1 MKKLSLLLL
10 ACALSVPLF
19 AQFDPSKVSA
29 TTRSYR
35 AYRLKETE
43 PTFGLR
49 KVKALVNHIKSDPK
63 SDSMRLPDSA
73 YNRLSVAE
81 KFTYCMIHG
90 EDMSQNCEGMPWIKD
105 EEKMI
110 FGHIP
115 GSWAD
120 EAVWSERQRAFL
132 KNHRSE
138 VLGLVRSTIRSS
150 GRVGLNTKHVILETE
165 AVELIPDLVKVY
177 SRDHKD
183 KDILSTLMLLMKDGN
198 FKPFMESASY
208 KKLYAEDANWQAYLD
223 GNSANQ
229 KLIMD
234 RAMAFYKSRGK

>member
-1 MKKLSLLLL
+1 MKKFPLLLL
-10 ACALSVPLF
+10 AVALSVPLF
-19 AQFDPSKVSA
+19 AQLDPSKVSA
-29 TTRSYR
+29 ATRSYR
-35 AYRLKETE
+35 TYRLKETQ
-43 PTFGLR
+43 PTFGIR
-49 KVKALVNHIKSDPK
+49 KVRALVKHIKADK
-63 SDSMRLPDSA
+63 ED
-73 YNRLSVAE
+73 NERLSDAVYNKLSTAE

-90 EDMSQNCEGMPWIKD
+90 EDQSQNCEEMPWVKD

-115 GSWAD
+115 GSWSD

-165 AVELIPDLVKVY
+165 AIELVPDLVKVY
-177 SRDHKD
+177 RANHKD

-198 FKPFMESASY
+198 YKPFMESASY
-208 KKLYAEDANWQAYLD
+208 KKLYADEANWQAYLN
-223 GNSANQ
+223 GNSENQ
-229 KLIMD
+229 NLIMD